1 MKNSKEAKRIMIEIK
16 NVTKHFSEGSVAAL
30 SDVSLTIEDG
40 DIFGLIGTNGAGKST
55 LLRIMSG
62 VLKPD
67 SGEVLID
74 GENVFENDNV
84 KRNLCFIPDNVY
96 FAPNETPKSAGEL
109 FEAVH
114 PAFDKKRLFLL
125 LQKLSLD
132 PERRI
137 NTFSKGM
144 KRQLSILLALCAGT
158 KYIFFDETFDGL
170 DPVMRQTVKGAIVSD
185 VCDEKICPVIAS
197 HNLRASIV
205 VIILITV
212 VSIKSVGLLHKGG
225 VLLSNSLD
233 DMKLSVQKVQV
244 VMKNKEDL
252 ENLLSE
258 LDIVSKD
265 TMGSINILIVRGSHD
280 DIMSKVNSYAPVFAE
295 SVPLTLEE
303 VFISETGA
311 GGYDL
316 KDLFV

>member
-1 MKNSKEAKRIMIEIK
+1 MKNSKEAKGIMIEIK
-16 NVTKHFSEGSVAAL
+16 NVTKRFSEGSITAL
-30 SDVSLTIEDG
+30 SDVSLTIEDD

-67 SGEVLID
+67 EGEVLID

-96 FAPNETPKSAGEL
+96 FSPNETPKSAGEL

-114 PAFDKKRLFLL
+114 QSFDKSRYFSL

-132 PERRI
+132 PERRV

-144 KRQLSILLALCAGT
+144 KRQLSILLALSSGA
-158 KYIFFDETFDGL
+158 KFLFFDETFDGL
-170 DPVMRQTVKGAIVSD
+170 DPVMRQTVKGAIVSE

-197 HNLRASIV
+197 HNMRELEDISG
-205 VIILITV
+205 
-212 VSIKSVGLLHKGG
+212 SVGLLHKGG
-225 VLLSNSLD
+225 VLLKSSLD

-244 VMKNKEDL
+244 VMQNASDL
-252 ENLLSE
+252 EKLLVE
-258 LDIVSKD
+258 LDLVSRD
-265 TMGSINILIVRGSHD
+265 TLGSVNILIVRGSHE
-280 DIMSKVNSYAPVFAE
+280 DIMSRVNSYAPIFAE

>member
-16 NVTKHFSEGSVAAL
+16 NVTKHFSFGEIKAL
-30 SDVSLTIEDG
+30 SQVSLNIKDG

-62 VLKPD
+62 ILKPD
-67 SGEVLID
+67 TGEVLID

-84 KRNLCFIPDNVY
+84 KKNICFIPDNVY
-96 FAPNETPKSAGEL
+96 FAPNSTPKSEAEL

-114 PAFDKKRLFLL
+114 PGFDKKRFFSF

-132 PERRI
+132 PEQRV

-144 KRQLSILLALCAGT
+144 KRQLSILLGLSSGV

-170 DPVMRQTVKGAIVSD
+170 DPVMRQTVKGAIVD
-185 VCDEKICPVIAS
+185 AVFDLKICPVIAS
-197 HNLRASIV
+197 HNMRELEDISGA
-205 VIILITV
+205 
-212 VSIKSVGLLHKGG
+212 VGLLHRGG
-225 VLLSNSLD
+225 VLLSENID
-233 DMKLSVQKVQV
+233 DMKLNVQKVQL
-244 VMKNKEDL
+244 VMKDRADL
-252 ENLLSE
+252 EKLLSE
-258 LDIVSKD
+258 LDVVSKD
-265 TMGSINILIVRGSHD
+265 AMGSMTILVVRGSHD
-280 DIMSKVNSYAPVFAE
+280 EIMSKVNAYAPVFAE
-295 SVPLTLEE
+295 SIPLTLEE

-316 KDLFV
+316 KDLFD

>member
-16 NVTKHFSEGSVAAL
+16 NVTKHFSFGEIKAL
-30 SDVSLTIEDG
+30 SQVSLNIKDG

-62 VLKPD
+62 ILKPD
-67 SGEVLID
+67 TGEVLID

-84 KRNLCFIPDNVY
+84 KKNICFIPDNVY
-96 FAPNETPKSAGEL
+96 FAPNSTPKSEAEL

-114 PAFDKKRLFLL
+114 PGFDKKRFFSF

-132 PERRI
+132 PEQRV

-144 KRQLSILLALCAGT
+144 KRQLSILLGLSSGV

-170 DPVMRQTVKGAIVSD
+170 DPVMRQTVKGAIVD
-185 VCDEKICPVIAS
+185 AVFDLKICPVIAS
-197 HNLRASIV
+197 HNMRELEDISGA
-205 VIILITV
+205 
-212 VSIKSVGLLHKGG
+212 VGLLHRGG
-225 VLLSNSLD
+225 VLLSENID
-233 DMKLSVQKVQV
+233 DMKLNVQKVQL
-244 VMKNKEDL
+244 VMKDRADL
-252 ENLLSE
+252 EKLLSE
-258 LDIVSKD
+258 LDVVSKD
-265 TMGSINILIVRGSHD
+265 AMGSMTILVVRGSHD
-280 DIMSKVNSYAPVFAE
+280 EIMSKVNAYAPVFAE
-295 SVPLTLEE
+295 SIPLTLEE
-303 VFISETGA
+303 VFISETSA

>member
-1 MKNSKEAKRIMIEIK
+1 MKNSKEAKGIMIEIK
-16 NVTKHFSEGSVAAL
+16 NVTKRFSEGSITAL
-30 SDVSLTIEDG
+30 SDVSLTIGDD

-67 SGEVLID
+67 EGEVLID

-96 FAPNETPKSAGEL
+96 FSPNETPKSAGEL

-114 PAFDKKRLFLL
+114 QSFDKSRYFSL

-132 PERRI
+132 PERRV

-144 KRQLSILLALCAGT
+144 KRQLSILLALSSGA
-158 KYIFFDETFDGL
+158 KFLFFDETFDGL
-170 DPVMRQTVKGAIVSD
+170 DPVMRQTVKGAIVSE

-197 HNLRASIV
+197 HNMRELEDISG
-205 VIILITV
+205 
-212 VSIKSVGLLHKGG
+212 SVGLLHKGG
-225 VLLSNSLD
+225 VLLKSSLD

-244 VMKNKEDL
+244 VMQNASDL
-252 ENLLSE
+252 EKLLAE
-258 LDIVSKD
+258 LDLVSRD
-265 TMGSINILIVRGSHD
+265 TLGSVNILIVRGSHE
-280 DIMSKVNSYAPVFAE
+280 DIMSRVNSYAPVFAE

>member
-16 NVTKHFSEGSVAAL
+16 NVTKHFSFGEIKAL
-30 SDVSLTIEDG
+30 SQVSLNIKDG

-62 VLKPD
+62 ILKPD
-67 SGEVLID
+67 TGEVLID

-84 KRNLCFIPDNVY
+84 KKNICFIPDNVY
-96 FAPNETPKSAGEL
+96 FAPNSTPKSEAEL

-114 PAFDKKRLFLL
+114 PGFDKKRFFSF

-132 PERRI
+132 PEQRV

-144 KRQLSILLALCAGT
+144 KRQLSILLGLSSGV

-170 DPVMRQTVKGAIVSD
+170 DPVMRQTVKGAIVD
-185 VCDEKICPVIAS
+185 AVFDLKICPVIAS
-197 HNLRASIV
+197 HNMRELEDISGA
-205 VIILITV
+205 
-212 VSIKSVGLLHKGG
+212 VGLLHRGG
-225 VLLSNSLD
+225 VLLSENID
-233 DMKLSVQKVQV
+233 DMKLNVQKVQL
-244 VMKNKEDL
+244 VMKDRADL
-252 ENLLSE
+252 EKLLNE
-258 LDIVSKD
+258 LDVVSKD
-265 TMGSINILIVRGSHD
+265 AMGSMTILVVRGSHD
-280 DIMSKVNSYAPVFAE
+280 EIMSKVNAYAPVFAE
-295 SVPLTLEE
+295 SIPLTLEE

-316 KDLFV
+316 KDLFN

>member
-114 PAFDKKRLFLL
+114 PAFDKKSFFLL

-197 HNLRASIV
+197 HNLRELEDISG
-205 VIILITV
+205 
-212 VSIKSVGLLHKGG
+212 SVGLLHKGG
-225 VLLSNSLD
+225 VLLSESLD
-233 DMKLSVQKVQV
+233 DMKLNVQKVQV

-258 LDIVSKD
+258 LDVVSKD

>member
-16 NVTKHFSEGSVAAL
+16 NVTKHFSFGEITAL
-30 SDVSLTIEDG
+30 SDVSLTINDG
-40 DIFGLIGTNGAGKST
+40 DIFGLIGTNGSGKST

-62 VLKPD
+62 VLKSD

-74 GENVFENDNV
+74 GENVFENNNV
-84 KRNLCFIPDNVY
+84 KAKLCFIPDNVY
-96 FAPNETPKSAGEL
+96 FAPNATPKSEGEL
-109 FEAVH
+109 FEAAH
-114 PAFDKKRLFLL
+114 PDFDKKRYLSL

-132 PERRI
+132 PEQRV

-144 KRQLSILLALCAGT
+144 KRQLSILLALSSGK

-170 DPVMRQTVKGAIVSD
+170 DPVMRQTVKGAIVEA
-185 VCDEKICPVIAS
+185 VCDLQICPVIAS
-197 HNLRASIV
+197 HNMRELEDISG
-205 VIILITV
+205 
-212 VSIKSVGLLHKGG
+212 SVGLLHKGG
-225 VLLSNSLD
+225 VLLSDSLD
-233 DMKLSVQKVQV
+233 DMKLNVQKVQV
-244 VMKNKEDL
+244 VMKNSSDL
-252 ENLLSE
+252 EKLMSE

-265 TMGSINILIVRGSHD
+265 AMGSINILVVRGNRD
-280 DIMSKVNSYAPVFAE
+280 EILSKVNAYTPVFAE

>member
-1 MKNSKEAKRIMIEIK
+1 MKNSKEAKGIMIEIK
-16 NVTKHFSEGSVAAL
+16 NVTKRFSEGSITAL
-30 SDVSLTIEDG
+30 SDVSLTVEDG

-67 SGEVLID
+67 EGEVLID

-96 FAPNETPKSAGEL
+96 FSPNETPKSAGEL
-109 FEAVH
+109 YEAVH
-114 PAFDKKRLFLL
+114 QSFDKSRYFSL

-132 PERRI
+132 PERRV

-144 KRQLSILLALCAGT
+144 KRQLSILLALSSGA
-158 KYIFFDETFDGL
+158 KFLFFDETFDGL
-170 DPVMRQTVKGAIVSD
+170 DPVMRQTVKGAIVSE

-197 HNLRASIV
+197 HNMRELEDISG
-205 VIILITV
+205 
-212 VSIKSVGLLHKGG
+212 SVGLLHKGG
-225 VLLSNSLD
+225 VLLKSSLD

-244 VMKNKEDL
+244 VMQNTSDL
-252 ENLLSE
+252 EKLLAE
-258 LDIVSKD
+258 LDLVSRD
-265 TMGSINILIVRGSHD
+265 TLGSVNILIVRGSHE
-280 DIMSKVNSYAPVFAE
+280 DIMSRVNSYAPIFAE

>member
-1 MKNSKEAKRIMIEIK
+1 
-16 NVTKHFSEGSVAAL
+16 
-30 SDVSLTIEDG
+30 
-40 DIFGLIGTNGAGKST
+40 
-55 LLRIMSG
+55 
-62 VLKPD
+62 
-67 SGEVLID
+67 
-74 GENVFENDNV
+74 
-84 KRNLCFIPDNVY
+84 
-96 FAPNETPKSAGEL
+96 
-109 FEAVH
+109 
-114 PAFDKKRLFLL
+114 
-125 LQKLSLD
+125 
-132 PERRI
+132 
-137 NTFSKGM
+137 M

-197 HNLRASIV
+197 HNMRELEDISG
-205 VIILITV
+205 
-212 VSIKSVGLLHKGG
+212 SVGLLHKGG

-233 DMKLSVQKVQV
+233 DMKLSVQKVHV

-258 LDIVSKD
+258 LDVVSKD
-265 TMGSINILIVRGSHD
+265 TMGSINILIVRGSHE
-280 DIMSKVNSYAPVFAE
+280 DIMSRVNAYDPVFAE

>member
-1 MKNSKEAKRIMIEIK
+1 MKNSKEAKGIMIEIK
-16 NVTKHFSEGSVAAL
+16 NVTKRFSEGSITAL
-30 SDVSLTIEDG
+30 SDVTLTIEDG
-40 DIFGLIGTNGAGKST
+40 DIFGLIGTNGSGKST

-67 SGEVLID
+67 EGEVLID
-74 GENVFENDNV
+74 GENVFENENV

-96 FAPNETPKSAGEL
+96 FSPNATPKSEGEL

-114 PAFDKKRLFLL
+114 QGFNKERYFSL

-132 PERRI
+132 PERRV

-144 KRQLSILLALCAGT
+144 KRQLSILLALSAGT

-170 DPVMRQTVKGAIVSD
+170 DPVMRQTVKGAIVSE
-185 VCDEKICPVIAS
+185 VYDEKSCPVIAS
-197 HNLRASIV
+197 HNMRELEDISG
-205 VIILITV
+205 
-212 VSIKSVGLLHKGG
+212 SVGLLHKGG
-225 VLLSNSLD
+225 VLLSDSLD
-233 DMKLSVQKVQV
+233 DMKLNVQKVQV
-244 VMKNKEDL
+244 VMQSKTDL
-252 ENLLSE
+252 EKLLSE
-258 LDIVSKD
+258 LDLVSKD
-265 TMGSINILIVRGSHD
+265 TMGSMNILVVRGSHEE
-280 DIMSKVNSYAPVFAE
+280 IMSKVNAYAPVFAE
-295 SVPLTLEE
+295 SIPLTLEE